1 MSIILDALKKAQKE
15 RKKTAPDVPFNLP
28 GPKKKPRFLVYGIL
42 LVCVLAVLGYLFIP
56 AFHRPKPIVTAV
68 IPPAP
73 PKQQAVKVETPP
85 QKPVAEI
92 AKKEPVPAK
101 EAPLQATEAAPE
113 GKKVSVAIPRKTVA
127 QDRKKTKEIP
137 AKAMP
142 VKMAAAAKPVKKIAA
157 PAKKTDELKEDEKV
171 VARATNNEKIDLLY
185 NDAATALQAG
195 RFGEAKGIY
204 LSILAIKPDHVGAL
218 NNLGVI
224 AIQEGDPK
232 GALFYFKRILEFQK
246 TYPKAYN
253 NIGLLMMGEGDTKL
267 AEEYF
272 RKAIIMEPDSIEPYL
287 NLSALLRSDGRL
299 DEASRLLEIPIRKKV
314 RNPALFL
321 SYAIIQDTMGKTKDA
336 ARYYR
341 QYLGTVKSSE
351 ARKEVIERLRSLEE
365 NRNPERR

>member
-73 PKQQAVKVETPP
+73 PKQQAVKVETSP

-92 AKKEPVPAK
+92 AKKEPAPVKEIVPQKTK
-101 EAPLQATEAAPE
+101 EAPEKE
-113 GKKVSVAIPRKTVA
+113 KTLAV
-127 QDRKKTKEIP
+127 KKTKKIP
-137 AKAMP
+137 VRAMP

-157 PAKKTDELKEDEKV
+157 PAKKTDELKEGEKV
-171 VARATNNEKIDLLY
+171 VTKATNNEKIDLLY
-185 NDAATALQAG
+185 NEAATALQTG
-195 RFGEAKGIY
+195 RFGEAKRIY
-204 LSILAIKPDHVGAL
+204 LSILAIKPDHVEAL

-253 NIGLLMMGEGDTKL
+253 NIGLLMMSEGDTKL

-272 RKAIIMEPDSIEPYL
+272 RKAIVMEPDSIEPYL